1 MKKKKLKNALVASGM
16 LLLFAVWTVLIKAI
30 DVKAIGPLG
39 STVGFAELNGF
50 VRDLTGVNMALYS
63 LTDWLGLIPI
73 AVMLGFALFG
83 IAQLIARKS
92 LKLVDRSIIVLG
104 IFYAVLAAVYVL
116 FEIFPINYRP
126 VLIYGHLEASYPSST
141 TLLVMCVMPTFAM
154 QVRERVKNRTL
165 NRCISFAAEAF
176 CAFMVICRILSGV
189 HWISDIIGA
198 LLFSC
203 GLLKT
208 YQCLCITNE

>member
-50 VRDLTGVNMALYS
+50 VRDLTGVNMALYT
-63 LTDWLGLIPI
+63 LTDWLGLIPMT
-73 AVMLGFALFG
+73 VMLGFAVLG
-83 IAQLIARKS
+83 LAQLIARKD
-92 LKLVDRSIIVLG
+92 LKRVDRSIVVLG
-104 IFYAVLAAVYVL
+104 IFYAIVAAVYVL
-116 FEIFPINYRP
+116 FEIYPINYRP
-126 VLIYGHLEASYPSST
+126 VLIYGQLEASYPSST
-141 TLLVMCVMPTFAM
+141 TLLVLCVMPTFAM
-154 QVRERVKNRTL
+154 QMRERVKNSRL
-165 NRCISFAAEAF
+165 NGCVDFAVAAF

-198 LLFSC
+198 FLLSG
-203 GLLKT
+203 GLVKL
-208 YQCLCITNE
+208 YQFFVQRK